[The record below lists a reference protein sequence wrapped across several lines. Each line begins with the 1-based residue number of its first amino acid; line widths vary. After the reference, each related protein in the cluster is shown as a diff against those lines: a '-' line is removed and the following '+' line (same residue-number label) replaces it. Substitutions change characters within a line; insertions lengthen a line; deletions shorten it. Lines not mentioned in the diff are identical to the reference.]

1 MDMRDIIESRSLPI
15 VNMGLWKKAQRGAG
29 FASHVIELD
38 EFYLLTGGV
47 VRFDQAL
54 LQRDDVKRAMATA
67 AAGRPDHSQAS
78 NDLLTRTLMR
88 AAIQQDY
95 TRLMRFE

>member
-15 VNMGLWKKAQRGAG
+15 VNMGLWKTAQRGAG
-29 FASHVIELD
+29 FACRVIELD
-38 EFYLLTGGV
+38 EFCLLTGGV

-54 LQRDDVKRAMATA
+54 LQRDDVKQAMAT
-67 AAGRPDHSQAS
+67 AAGRPDHKAS
-78 NDLLTRTLMR
+78 NDLLARTLMR